1 MGVVSRSL
9 GLKVLLLVSGLT
21 VLAFAGLFL
30 ANAHWQ
36 RQGSMA
42 QIDSTA
48 SRMSAM
54 VRMAIEEPMRLG
66 KNAETAAQFA
76 RVAAAHGD
84 TKVYLTDFR
93 GNVTY
98 ATDTGAARKDF
109 SAVAARSGDA
119 DVAALAAR
127 SLAGAFHGGKVLP
140 WNGKTSFV
148 AVTSVENE
156 PECHHCHG
164 GSKPILGAMVVVQD
178 IAPELDRLAADQLKS
193 AGLSLAGMVALLS
206 ALLLFMK
213 HSVVGRVR
221 KLAAISDAIS
231 HGSLDIAF
239 NVPGEDEIAV
249 LAKNLSAMVGNIK
262 DQLEYNRGILNGV
275 IIPIFV
281 ADRERRFEFV
291 NTPLQHILGKSDAE
305 MLGQLVADS
314 FRREDGRSGC
324 AGVLDSGECA
334 SGFTRF
340 TRNDGQVFPLHYEI
354 SALKNASGETVG
366 VIGVLIDLTQ
376 EEKDKDHIRAQRTKL
391 LAVADEVTAVA
402 RNLSEA
408 SDMLTARMG
417 ELTGGVENTAKETER
432 VATAMEE
439 MNATVLEVAQNAG
452 DTAQASD
459 SASRAAIDGGRE
471 VTRTVEETR
480 AVSARTADLANS
492 LGTLETR
499 AEAIGAVIGVISDI
513 ADQTNL
519 LALNAAIEAAR
530 AGEAGRGFAV
540 VADEVRKLAEKTMT
554 ATGEVST
561 AVTDIQA
568 STHQV
573 VAGMNETKVRVERS
587 ADMAEQSGAVL
598 SRIVEQSNHIA
609 DMVRNIAAA
618 SEQQSATSEEVNG
631 SVNHINALSQD
642 IARQIADA
650 NTRIGEVR
658 SMAHHLAEL
667 VEQFREE

>member
-1 MGVVSRSL
+1 
-9 GLKVLLLVSGLT
+9 
-21 VLAFAGLFL
+21 
-30 ANAHWQ
+30 
-36 RQGSMA
+36 
-42 QIDSTA
+42 
-48 SRMSAM
+48 
-54 VRMAIEEPMRLG
+54 
-66 KNAETAAQFA
+66 
-76 RVAAAHGD
+76 
-84 TKVYLTDFR
+84 
-93 GNVTY
+93 
-98 ATDTGAARKDF
+98 
-109 SAVAARSGDA
+109 
-119 DVAALAAR
+119 
-127 SLAGAFHGGKVLP
+127 
-140 WNGKTSFV
+140 
-148 AVTSVENE
+148 
-156 PECHHCHG
+156 
-164 GSKPILGAMVVVQD
+164 
-178 IAPELDRLAADQLKS
+178 
-193 AGLSLAGMVALLS
+193 MVALLS

-239 NVPGEDEIAV
+239 DVPGEDEIAV

-314 FRREDGRSGC
+314 FRREAGRSGC

-459 SASRAAIDGGRE
+459 SASQAAIDGGRE

-573 VAGMNETKVRVERS
+573 VACMNETKVRVERS

>member
-98 ATDTGAARKDF
+98 ATDAGVARKDF
-109 SAVAARSGDA
+109 AAVAAQSGDA
-119 DVAALAAR
+119 DVAALAAK

-140 WNGKTSFV
+140 WRGKPSFV
-148 AVTSVENE
+148 AVNSVENE

-178 IAPELDRLAADQLKS
+178 IAPELDRLAADQFKS
-193 AGLSLAGMVALLS
+193 AGVSLAGMVALLA

-340 TRNDGQVFPLHYEI
+340 TRTDGQVFPLHYEI
-354 SALKNASGETVG
+354 SPLKNASGETVG

-376 EEKDKDHIRAQRTKL
+376 EEKDKDHIRAQRAKL
-391 LAVADEVTAVA
+391 LAVADEVTTVA

-417 ELTGGVENTAKETER
+417 ELTGGVENTAQETER

-459 SASRAAIDGGRE
+459 SASQAAIDGGRE

-554 ATGEVST
+554 ATGEVAT
-561 AVTDIQA
+561 AVTDIQT

-573 VAGMNETKVRVERS
+573 VAGMNETKTRVERS

-598 SRIVEQSNHIA
+598 ARIVEQSNHIA

-642 IARQIADA
+642 LARQIADA

>member
-1 MGVVSRSL
+1 MGVISRSL

-21 VLAFAGLFL
+21 ILAFAGLFL
-30 ANAHWQ
+30 ANANWQ
-36 RQGSMA
+36 RQGSVD
-42 QIDSTA
+42 QIGRA
-48 SRMSAM
+48 SRRVNDML
-54 VRMAIEEPMRLG
+54 RMAIEEPMRLG

-76 RVAAAHGD
+76 KVAAAQRD
-84 TKVYLTDFR
+84 IKVFLTDFR

-98 ATDTGAARKDF
+98 STDQSVLRKDF
-109 SAVAARSGDA
+109 SAVAPGGDI
-119 DVAALAAR
+119 AALVGK
-127 SLAGAFHGGKVLP
+127 SLAGDFHGGDILP
-140 WNGKTSFV
+140 WDGKPAFV
-148 AVTSVENE
+148 AVNSVKNE
-156 PECHHCHG
+156 PDCHHCHG
-164 GSKPILGAMVVVQD
+164 ASKPILGTMVVVQD
-178 IAPELDRLAADQLKS
+178 ITPELARLTADQLKS
-193 AGLSLAGMVALLS
+193 AGLSLAGMVALLA

-213 HSVVGRVR
+213 YSVVGRVR
-221 KLAAISDAIS
+221 KLAAMSEAIS
-231 HGSLDIAF
+231 RGSLDIAF
-239 NVPGEDEIAV
+239 TVPGRDEIAV
-249 LAKNLSAMVGNIK
+249 LAKNLSVMVGNIK
-262 DQLEYNRGILNGV
+262 DQLEYNKGILNGV

-291 NTPLQHILGKSDAE
+291 NTPLQHILGKSESE
-305 MLGQLVADS
+305 MLGRLVSES
-314 FRREDGRSGC
+314 FIREDGRSGC
-324 AGVLDSGECA
+324 AAVLATGECA

-340 TRNDGQVFPLHYEI
+340 TRTDGRVFPLHYEI
-354 SALKNASGETVG
+354 SPLQNAAGEVVG

-376 EEKDKDHIRAQRTKL
+376 EEKDKDHIKAQRAKL

-408 SDMLTARMG
+408 SDVLTHRME
-417 ELTGGVENTAKETER
+417 ELTGGVANTARETER

-452 DTAQASD
+452 STAQASD
-459 SASRAAIDGGRE
+459 VATQAAIEGGRE

-480 AVSARTADLANS
+480 EVSVRTADLAGS

-499 AEAIGAVIGVISDI
+499 AEGIGRVLSVIGDI

-554 ATGEVST
+554 ATGEVAT
-561 AVTDIQA
+561 AVSEIQA
-568 STHQV
+568 STRQV
-573 VAGMNETKVRVERS
+573 VAGMNDAKVRVERN
-587 ADMAEQSGAVL
+587 ADMAEQSGVVL
-598 SRIVEQSNHIA
+598 TRIVEQSNRIA
-609 DMVRNIAAA
+609 DMVRNIATA

-631 SVNHINALSQD
+631 SITHINALSQD